1 MTLPALAE
9 RVGCHPEGPALILR
23 DEVQRG
29 RVVRDA
35 RGGYALVA
43 AAFRPE
49 TLTALRELA

>member
-1 MTLPALAE
+1 MAKLVERTGYGPHPLA
-9 RVGCHPEGPALILR
+9 RVLN

-29 RVVRDA
+29 RVTRDA

-43 AAFRPE
+43 AAFDAE